1 MWVIADVYV
10 TFQFLFSINEQIIF
24 SMIMEYK
31 KSIV

>member
-1 MWVIADVYV
+1 MWIIADIYV
-10 TFQFLFSINEQIIF
+10 TFQFSSSINEQIIF